1 MAKRRKNPD
10 TTLEE
15 KFKLGENSAQNQ
27 FPANEADLPESIPPA
42 ERDPMQPAT
51 TVQNQSYDA
60 NMVPEYSTRWE
71 GVKAAYELASQEL
84 WSGRSKEEAAIADAQ
99 MKSKGKMMTVKQF
112 KEKYP
117 EVPAPNTDLLT
128 EVAAYRVKRFKE
140 RSALEKIA
148 AGAPNDT
155 LQLGL
160 NVGAGLG
167 AALTDPKELAFLVG
181 SEVVFA
187 GALAGAARFTK
198 NLGEAGRI
206 ANRIREAGSSASLVS
221 RLGYHAITGAPTDIA
236 QGIVQEVGSRNIEQ
250 SLGSDY
256 NVRNG
261 FNNIAMGAAFGFGFR
276 SLLGE
281 GSRAAKKFL
290 DSRIGPTIDMNKA
303 FPENIVRI
311 NEVNASRMAEG
322 KAPVFDK
329 LMQASVK
336 EVDIPNHVVGGT
348 QVHAVIPTGK
358 APEGTK
364 VFIPIGADG
373 PMNLLADLGDG
384 VHGTAEGSAH
394 GFASRSFKEGAAQ
407 VAEVDITGKNILN
420 LDGVP
425 ETGSP
430 VEKIFKRL
438 ADELGIDP
446 ADGPVTMKEVIDTL
460 RDAVDVGE
468 RDATDFTALRNDLKE
483 AGVDVLVSETKSYNG
498 VDVEPKNT
506 FMFLD
511 EKAIEPTRVVPPN
524 ELDVKS
530 HLEQSAGPNE
540 WVDETQNI
548 SRDLDPSDVQR
559 ITEEMKKIDL
569 NDHDFGVESRKAVEE
584 VLQLADELNKSGTIP
599 ENVLSRQKI
608 EEMIANREQVQI
620 GFKALFA
627 CHNVFDG

>member
-1 MAKRRKNPD
+1 MAKKRKNPES
-10 TTLEE
+10 TLPEQY
-15 KFKLGENSAQNQ
+15 KLGENSAQNQ

-99 MKSKGKMMTVKQF
+99 MKSKGKMMTVKEF
-112 KEKYP
+112 KDRYP
-117 EVPAPNTDLLT
+117 DVPAPSTDLLT

-140 RSALEKIA
+140 RSALEKVA
-148 AGAPNDT
+148 AGAPNDA
-155 LQLGL
+155 LQIGL

-167 AALTDPKELAFLVG
+167 AALTDPKELAFLIG
-181 SEVVFA
+181 SEAIFA
-187 GALAGAARFTK
+187 GALAGAARFSK
-198 NLGEAGRI
+198 NLGSAGRI
-206 ANRIREAGSSASLVS
+206 AMRIQEAAKSSNITA

-236 QGIVQEVGSRNIEQ
+236 QGVVQEVGAKNIEE
-250 SLGSDY
+250 SLGNDY
-256 NVRNG
+256 NVNNG
-261 FNNIAMGAAFGFGFR
+261 FHNIALGAAFGFGFR
-276 SLLGE
+276 SVLGE
-281 GSRAAKKFL
+281 GARAAKNII
-290 DSRIGPTIDMNKA
+290 DSRLGPTIDMNKA
-303 FPENIVRI
+303 FPENVVKI
-311 NEVNASRMAEG
+311 NEINANRMAEG

-348 QVHAVIPTGK
+348 AVHAVIPTGK

-364 VFIPIGADG
+364 VFIPIGTDG
-373 PMNLLADLGDG
+373 PMSLLDDLGDG
-384 VHGTAEGSAH
+384 VHATEEGAAH
-394 GFASRSFKEGAAQ
+394 GFASRSFKEGASQ
-407 VAEVDITGKNILN
+407 VAEVDITGKNVLSLN
-420 LDGVP
+420 DIPDRDTAIGDAFA
-425 ETGSP
+425 S
-430 VEKIFKRL
+430 L
-438 ADELGIDP
+438 AEDLGIVEP
-446 ADGPVTMKEVIDTL
+446 IPMRELIGYL
-460 RDAVDVGE
+460 RDAIDNGDVPAERMTSLMGE
-468 RDATDFTALRNDLKE
+468 LKD
-483 AGVDVLVSETKSYNG
+483 AGVDVLVSETKNYNG
-498 VDVEPKNT
+498 VNVEPKNT

-511 EKAIEPTRVVPPN
+511 ENSIEPSRVVPAN

-530 HLEQSAGPNE
+530 HLEQASRGDQ
-540 WVDETQNI
+540 WIDESQNI
-548 SRDLDPSDVQR
+548 SRDLGSEEVDR
-559 ITEEMKKIDL
+559 IIEEMKKIDL

-584 VLQLADELNKSGTIP
+584 VLDLADELNKSGVIP

>member
-99 MKSKGKMMTVKQF
+99 MKSKGKMMTIKQF

-167 AALTDPKELAFLVG
+167 AALTDPREMAFLIG
-181 SEVVFA
+181 SEAVLT
-187 GALAGAARFTK
+187 GALAGAARFAK
-198 NLGEAGRI
+198 NLGTVGKLATRINEAGKSARFGTRLVYHAGVGGMDDVVQGVVQEFGARNIEQELGNDYNVKNGFHNIAIGAAFGLGFRTLIGEAGR
-206 ANRIREAGSSASLVS
+206 AYKE
-221 RLGYHAITGAPTDIA
+221 
-236 QGIVQEVGSRNIEQ
+236 
-250 SLGSDY
+250 
-256 NVRNG
+256 
-261 FNNIAMGAAFGFGFR
+261 
-276 SLLGE
+276 
-281 GSRAAKKFL
+281 
-290 DSRIGPTIDMNKA
+290 RIGPTIANNKA
-303 FPENIVRI
+303 FPEAVVKANDI
-311 NEVNASRMAEG
+311 NVNRMANG
-322 KAPVFDK
+322 KAPSFDK
-329 LMQASVK
+329 IMTAAVK

-348 QVHAVIPTGK
+348 AVHAVIPTGK

-364 VFIPIGADG
+364 VFIPIGTDG
-373 PMNLLADLGDG
+373 PMSLLDDLGDG
-384 VHGTAEGSAH
+384 VHATEEGAAH
-394 GFASRSFKEGAAQ
+394 GFASRSFKEGASQ
-407 VAEVDITGKNILN
+407 VAEVDITGKNVLSLN
-420 LDGVP
+420 DMPDPGTP
-425 ETGSP
+425 IGEAFAS
-430 VEKIFKRL
+430 L
-438 ADELGIDP
+438 AKDLGIEEPMSMRDIISNLRSAIDNEDLP
-446 ADGPVTMKEVIDTL
+446 AERMTSLMK
-460 RDAVDVGE
+460 
-468 RDATDFTALRNDLKE
+468 DLKD
-483 AGVDVLVSETKSYNG
+483 AGIDVLVTETKNYNG
-498 VDVEPKNT
+498 VNVEPKNT

-511 EKAIEPTRVVPPN
+511 ENSIEPSRVVPAN
-524 ELDVKS
+524 ELDVKT
-530 HLEQSAGPNE
+530 HLDNASRSDQ
-540 WVDETQNI
+540 WIDESQNVAPDMNA
-548 SRDLDPSDVQR
+548 SEVQR
-559 ITEEMKKIDL
+559 IVEEMKKIDL
-569 NDHDFGVESRKAVEE
+569 NDHDFGVEARKTVDE
-584 VLQLADELNKSGTIP
+584 VLELTDELNKSGVIP
-599 ENVLSRQKI
+599 ENVLSRKMI
-608 EEMIANREQVQI
+608 EEMAADREQVQI